1 MYLFRD
7 QLDISTDDQWYGIIE
22 ICQYLILV
30 YIKAWFTC
38 QTTTRAPAT
47 ELELLIK
54 YMDYA
59 KINARVSAV
68 VLDKQLRH
76 LWYLS
81 EKLLCICLFDS
92 ILPLA
97 VKRDVAQAILHTE
110 IPENHLKRAN
120 ITLTDGPLPQLVSSL
135 KDQLN
140 SLTL

>member
-7 QLDISTDDQWYGIIE
+7 QLDISTDDEWYGIIE

-97 VKRDVAQAILHTE
+97 VKRDVW
-110 IPENHLKRAN
+110 
-120 ITLTDGPLPQLVSSL
+120 
-135 KDQLN
+135 
-140 SLTL
+140 